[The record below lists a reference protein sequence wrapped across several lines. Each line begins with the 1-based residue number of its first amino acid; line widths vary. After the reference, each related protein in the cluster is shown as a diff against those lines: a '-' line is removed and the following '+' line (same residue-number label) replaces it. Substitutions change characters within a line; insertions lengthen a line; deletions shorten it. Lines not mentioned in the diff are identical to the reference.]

1 MLDVQYKYCT
11 MPWDFR
17 LIRAPIHHTSGEW
30 GAVGRDERM
39 NERARG
45 EGRTISVR
53 LAVRLSGCSTFNI
66 RTTKDAA
73 QLNGP
78 SYGICGTVL
87 AREKAIHSNIAHS
100 TLKDTQYL
108 SHSFIQG

>member
-1 MLDVQYKYCT
+1 MLDVQYCT

-45 EGRTISVR
+45 EGRTISVQ
-53 LAVRLSGCSTFNI
+53 LAVRLSGCSTFTI
-66 RTTKDAA
+66 RTAKDAA
-73 QLNGP
+73 
-78 SYGICGTVL
+78 
-87 AREKAIHSNIAHS
+87 
-100 TLKDTQYL
+100 
-108 SHSFIQG
+108 